1 MAQIGGLNRRNGNQV
16 TQDGL
21 SGDVGN
27 WRSGGGA
34 VGTAWNNVNTGN
46 NHFDRAGGPAAPDNS
61 PIPADPE
68 ATYRQGLS
76 ELNELHHLAQ
86 NDPKALKEIQDLAKE
101 MQRLD
106 PRRFPGNPAMVEQLH
121 SEVLSGVDKLELQL
135 RHDSDDQTPGQ
146 VRTTKEPPVPPG
158 YEEAVAE
165 YFRRLG
171 KGQ

>member
-1 MAQIGGLNRRNGNQV
+1 LPVPG
-16 TQDGL
+16 
-21 SGDVGN
+21 
-27 WRSGGGA
+27 
-34 VGTAWNNVNTGN
+34 
-46 NHFDRAGGPAAPDNS
+46 
-61 PIPADPE
+61 DPE
-68 ATYRQGLS
+68 ATYRQGLE
-76 ELNELHHLAQ
+76 ELSKLHHLAQ
-86 NDPKALKEIQDLAKE
+86 NDPTALKQIQDLVRE

-106 PRRFPGNPAMVEQLH
+106 PKRFPGNPAMVEQLH
-121 SEVLSGVDKLELQL
+121 AEVLSGVDKLELQL